1 MNQSSALSRHAELH
15 AILQIPAGELKEYLD
30 EDRKR
35 TFDEGFRKGLEFAE
49 LSRKCIAKPLT
60 KSEAATALGVS
71 IRTIERMRMR
81 GDLESIDGN
90 GTVRFERSEI
100 ERYKRTHSS
109 LAASIT
115 TN

>member
-49 LSRKCIAKPLT
+49 LSRKGIEKPLT
-60 KSEAATALGVS
+60 MGEVATALGVS
-71 IRTIERMRMR
+71 VRTIQRLRAK
-81 GDLESIDGN
+81 GDLESIDGE
-90 GTVRFERSEI
+90 GSVRFERSEI

-109 LAASIT
+109 LAASIS